1 MKISE
6 QIAKDFLAAY
16 KAGEKDKVA
25 VLRMLKAAIKNRE
38 VEVGGELSDDEI
50 RAILAK
56 EKKQGRDAAEQFAAA
71 GREDLAA
78 REKAQLEII
87 QSYLPSMLT
96 DPELTEAVDAV
107 VQELG
112 VTHIRDMGRVMKELM
127 ARYPE
132 RVDGNKAAQV
142 VRSKLST

>member
-38 VEVGGELSDDEI
+38 VEAGGDISDDEV
-50 RAILAK
+50 RAVLAK
-56 EKKQGRDAAEQFAAA
+56 QKKQGRDAAEQFAAA

-78 REKAQLEII
+78 REKDQLEII

-96 DPELTEAVDAV
+96 DTELSEAVDAV
-107 VQELG
+107 LQELD
-112 VTHIRDMGRVMKELM
+112 VSHIRDMGRVMKELM

-132 RVDGNKAAQV
+132 RVDGNKAAQI

>member
-87 QSYLPSMLT
+87 QSYLPSMLI

-107 VQELG
+107 IQELG
-112 VTHIRDMGRVMKELM
+112 VIHIRDMGRVMKELM
-127 ARYPE
+127 ARYPQ

>member
-6 QIAKDFLAAY
+6 QIAKDFLVAY
-16 KAGEKDKVA
+16 KAGEKEKVA

-38 VEVGGELSDDEI
+38 VEAGGDISDDEV

-56 EKKQGRDAAEQFAAA
+56 QKKQGRDAAEQFAAA

-78 REKAQLEII
+78 REKDQLDII

-96 DPELTEAVDAV
+96 DTELSEAVDAV
-107 VQELG
+107 LQELD
-112 VTHIRDMGRVMKELM
+112 VSHIRDMGRVMKELM

-132 RVDGNKAAQV
+132 RVDGNKAAQI

>member
-38 VEVGGELSDDEI
+38 VEAGGDISDDEV

-56 EKKQGRDAAEQFAAA
+56 QKKQGRDAAEQFAAA

-78 REKAQLEII
+78 REKDQLDII

-96 DPELTEAVDAV
+96 DTELSEAVDAV
-107 VQELG
+107 LQELD
-112 VTHIRDMGRVMKELM
+112 VSHIRDMGRVMKELM

-132 RVDGNKAAQV
+132 RVDGNKAAQI